1 MRISSLFNFNKVLPY
16 LVVIIT
22 MSLSCVSFGQDTVT
36 STELEKTIQGHK
48 GDVVVVV
55 FWATWDKPS
64 AKQVS
69 ELNSIYE
76 KYKYGHIEVIGV
88 SFDEVEKR
96 WWRASPVVK
105 FAKKH
110 GITFPIF
117 KAKDKEEISHGF
129 NVKTIPTIIY
139 FFGFGKLSGEFKKF
153 IADGYTTPEQIEED
167 LRNCL
172 AGSMPRSKGET
183 PKPGQEQFPILR
195 P

>member
-1 MRISSLFNFNKVLPY
+1 MHTLPY
-16 LVVIIT
+16 VKKSLRFLIIFMAMFLPGVT
-22 MSLSCVSFGQDTVT
+22 FGQKTLT
-36 STELEKTIQGHK
+36 STELEEFIAKHR

-55 FWATWDKPS
+55 FWATWDKLS
-64 AKQVS
+64 AKQLS

-76 KYKYGHIEVIGV
+76 KYKYSHVTVIGV

-117 KAKDKEEISHGF
+117 KAKDKEDISHSF
-129 NVKTIPTIIY
+129 NVKEIPTIVY
-139 FFGFGKLSGEFKKF
+139 FFGFRVLSGFKQF
-153 IADGYTTPEQIEED
+153 IAEGYTTPKQIEED

-172 AGSMPRSKGET
+172 EGSLPRSKGET
-183 PKPGQEQFPILR
+183 PKSGQEPFPKLR

>member
-1 MRISSLFNFNKVLPY
+1 MHTLSYVKKSLQFLIIFMGMFLPG
-16 LVVIIT
+16 IT
-22 MSLSCVSFGQDTVT
+22 FGQDTLT
-36 STELEKTIQGHK
+36 SIELEKTIQEHK

-76 KYKYGHIEVIGV
+76 KYKYSHIKVIGV

-117 KAKDKEEISHGF
+117 KAKDKDEMSHIF
-129 NVKTIPTIIY
+129 NVKKIPTIIY
-139 FFGFGKLSGEFKKF
+139 FFSIGKLRGEFKQF

-172 AGSMPRSKGET
+172 EGSTPRSKGET
-183 PKPGQEQFPILR
+183 PKPGQEEFTKVR